1 MALRREG
8 IKPVVLFDG
17 STRITAKDVEVD
29 KRSVIRELVKIR
41 AEIEGDRE
49 VRLGELREL
58 WEGGSIED
66 RVGVARMFKERTA
79 KVVLDDGEVELVLSK
94 LEITPQSELS
104 PVDQASLLAL
114 EALHKVFVEDST
126 NQFNSPLQSA
136 LAVDTATF
144 FDGILESALEG
155 MITEDL
161 TMMVDRSE
169 KLASNYQRRGA
180 GVPQHAHSDTLV
192 SWLPQLLFYPS
203 LLTNFQK

>member
-1 MALRREG
+1 MALKREG

-17 STRITAKDVEVD
+17 STRITAKEAEVD

-41 AEIEGDRE
+41 GEIEGDRE

-66 RVGVARMFKERTA
+66 RVGVARSFKERTA
-79 KVVLDDGEVELVLSK
+79 KVVLDDGEVDLVPNK

-104 PVDQASLLAL
+104 SVDQASLLAL
-114 EALHKVFVEDST
+114 EGIHKLILEDST
-126 NQFNSPLQSA
+126 NQFNSPLQNE

-155 MITEDL
+155 IITEDL
-161 TMMVDRSE
+161 TMIVNRSE
-169 KLASNYQRRGA
+169 KLATNYQRRGA
-180 GVPQHAHSDTLV
+180 GVPRHAHSDTLV
-192 SWLPQLLFYPS
+192 GFVPLNFIS
-203 LLTNFQK
+203 LTSPD